1 MGDAL
6 PLRFLTCGSVD
17 DGKSTLIGRL
27 LSETGQVFDDHL
39 EALAADSRRYG
50 TNGAAIDYSRLLDG
64 LEAEREQRI
73 TIDVAWRHFSTPR
86 RAFLVADTP
95 GHEQYTRNMATGAS
109 GCDAAVVLVDAE
121 KGVLP
126 QTRRHTTI
134 CALMGIRK
142 IVLAVN
148 KIDLVAFGQDGFERI
163 VRDYRA
169 FAEGFS
175 DLDLTPI
182 PLSALHGDNIAT
194 RSPRIAW
201 FAGPTLLDCLESVEV
216 QADLAARPFRFPVQ
230 WVNRPNGSFRGV
242 SGTVASGTI
251 AVEDEVRIA
260 LSGQTT
266 RVKQIVGPD
275 GGVASAAAGEAA
287 TLVLADDLDV
297 GRGNLVT
304 AVREPA
310 TVADQFAAHVIWFSH
325 DPLLPERAYL
335 MRIGTK
341 WVSATITTIRHKL
354 STATREQ
361 LAARTLNVNDIG
373 FCTLATSAPVAFDP
387 YSENRDT
394 GSFIL
399 VDRVTHETLAAGMI
413 AYTLRRATNVHF
425 EPLAIDK
432 SARAG
437 MKAQAPRVLWLT
449 GLSGA
454 GKSTIARALE
464 ASLHRLGR
472 HTMMLDGDNI
482 RLGLNK
488 DLGFTDVDRV
498 ENIRRVG
505 EVAKLMT
512 DAGLIV
518 ICAFISPFR
527 AERQM
532 VRRLF
537 APGEFVEIFV
547 DTPLEECVRR
557 DPKGLYGKA
566 AAGLI
571 PNFTGLGS
579 PYERPQAPD
588 LTVTTVGRPLDGVVT
603 EILTACSYT

>member
-39 EALAADSRRYG
+39 TALTTDSRRYG

-148 KIDLVAFGQDGFERI
+148 KIDLVAFDQDGFERI

-201 FAGPTLLDCLESVEV
+201 FAGPTLLDYLESVEV

-275 GGVASAAAGEAA
+275 GGVASAAAG
-287 TLVLADDLDV
+287 
-297 GRGNLVT
+297 
-304 AVREPA
+304 
-310 TVADQFAAHVIWFSH
+310 
-325 DPLLPERAYL
+325 
-335 MRIGTK
+335 
-341 WVSATITTIRHKL
+341 
-354 STATREQ
+354 
-361 LAARTLNVNDIG
+361 
-373 FCTLATSAPVAFDP
+373 
-387 YSENRDT
+387 
-394 GSFIL
+394 
-399 VDRVTHETLAAGMI
+399 
-413 AYTLRRATNVHF
+413 
-425 EPLAIDK
+425 
-432 SARAG
+432 
-437 MKAQAPRVLWLT
+437 
-449 GLSGA
+449 
-454 GKSTIARALE
+454 
-464 ASLHRLGR
+464 
-472 HTMMLDGDNI
+472 
-482 RLGLNK
+482 
-488 DLGFTDVDRV
+488 
-498 ENIRRVG
+498 
-505 EVAKLMT
+505 
-512 DAGLIV
+512 
-518 ICAFISPFR
+518 
-527 AERQM
+527 
-532 VRRLF
+532 
-537 APGEFVEIFV
+537 
-547 DTPLEECVRR
+547 
-557 DPKGLYGKA
+557 
-566 AAGLI
+566 
-571 PNFTGLGS
+571 
-579 PYERPQAPD
+579 
-588 LTVTTVGRPLDGVVT
+588 
-603 EILTACSYT
+603 